1 MIKVSVMYPNGPDAH
16 FDAAY
21 YRDRHMPMVKRLM
34 GDHCQSYTIDTA
46 IAGGAAE
53 APFIAMGHLYCASL
67 DAFQAGF
74 GPHAAEIM
82 GDIPNYSN
90 QKPVLQF
97 SDVVVG

>member
-46 IAGGAAE
+46 IADGAAE

>member
-21 YRDRHMPMVKRLM
+21 YRDRHMPMVKSLM
-34 GDHCQSYTIDTA
+34 GDYCQSYGIDTA
-46 IAGGAAE
+46 LASSVAD
-53 APFIAMGHLYCASL
+53 APFIAMGHLYCESM
-67 DAFQAGF
+67 DGFNAGF
-74 GPHAAEIM
+74 GPHAAQIM
-82 GDIPNYSN
+82 ADIPNYSN